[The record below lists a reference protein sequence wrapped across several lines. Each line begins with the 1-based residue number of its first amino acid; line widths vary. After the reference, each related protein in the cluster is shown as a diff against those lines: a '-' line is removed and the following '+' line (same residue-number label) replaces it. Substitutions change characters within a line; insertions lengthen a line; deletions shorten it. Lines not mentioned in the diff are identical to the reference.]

1 MKGYE
6 RYVRGVLDGSIVAG
20 KNIRLMC
27 ERFVMMRGRED
38 IYFDDVCVDEAI
50 SFISNIKHFLGKS
63 AGKYFILEPWQEFVI
78 SCILGLKWKR
88 NTYIGS

>member
-6 RYVRGVLDGSIVAG
+6 RYVKSVLDGSIVAG

-38 IYFDDVCVDEAI
+38 IYFDDI
-50 SFISNIKHFLGKS
+50 TLTKIN
-63 AGKYFILEPWQEFVI
+63 
-78 SCILGLKWKR
+78 
-88 NTYIGS
+88 